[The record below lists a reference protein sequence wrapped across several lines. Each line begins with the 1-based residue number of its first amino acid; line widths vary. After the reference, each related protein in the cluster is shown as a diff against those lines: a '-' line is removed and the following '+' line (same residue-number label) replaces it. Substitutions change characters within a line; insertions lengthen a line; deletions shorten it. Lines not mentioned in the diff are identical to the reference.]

1 MNWLLQ
7 KILLTILLTV
17 KNKIMKKAVK
27 YILVAAVIGLLGYKS
42 VYIKKLSEV
51 QKSAAQKFDAVAF
64 SKNLW
69 DEKMPAKID
78 SAVELSV
85 FIQAMAAN
93 KEAALKQ
100 YSNAMGIGNYRYA
113 LVKTQAIVTAANE
126 DEVLI
131 QIPAADSVLNAVLAT
146 EYIYGNAIR
155 DASALVDVKDFP
167 NTADLNSISE
177 EINKI
182 IRTSVLPSFKQ
193 AVKKGD
199 KINIVAAVE
208 LNKEH
213 IKWNGL
219 ELLPVRL
226 QIVN

>member
-1 MNWLLQ
+1 MKNLL
-7 KILLTILLTV
+7 
-17 KNKIMKKAVK
+17 K
-27 YILVAAVIGLLGYKS
+27 YILLIAVVGLLGYNS
-42 VYIKKLSEV
+42 VYIKKLSDV
-51 QKSAAQKFDAVAF
+51 KKGADKNFDAVAF
-64 SKNLW
+64 SQNLW
-69 DEKMPAKID
+69 KEKMSAKMD
-78 SAVELSV
+78 SAVDLST
-85 FIQAMAAN
+85 FIQAVSTN
-93 KEAALKQ
+93 KEAALNK
-100 YSNAMGIGNYRYA
+100 YSNALAVGNYRYA
-113 LVKTQAIVTAANE
+113 LIKTQAVVTTVNE

-131 QIPAADSVLNAVLAT
+131 QIPTTDLVVEGVLAT

-167 NTADLNSISE
+167 NTSDLNSISE
-177 EINKI
+177 ELNKI
-182 IRTSVLPSFKQ
+182 IRTTVLPAFKQ

-199 KINIVAAVE
+199 KVNVVAAVE